1 MATPAAP
8 AKTTRGARRPAR
20 GGVARPQ
27 ATDPAAFPVV
37 GVGAS
42 AGGLEAFREL
52 LARVPA
58 DAGLAFVLVQHLGAA
73 RTSLLG
79 EALAKATAMPVT
91 QAEHGVRVEPNHV
104 YVIPPGVQLNI
115 SQGTLQLA
123 AMGPEERR
131 PHLPID
137 HFLGSLAAERGRQAI
152 GVILSGTGADGS
164 AGLGAIRASGGITF
178 AQDPATARC
187 AEMPRSAVEAGVVDF
202 CLPLAELGAELA
214 RLARH
219 PYLARSEPKPPTPAG
234 AASFAEVVSILR
246 SATGVDFGEYKPATL
261 ERRLARRMALR
272 KVQDLPTYL
281 GVLRR
286 DPVEV
291 RSLFEDLLIKVTSFF
306 RDPVSF
312 DDLKAVAF
320 PAILAGK
327 PAGAPLRA
335 WVIGCASGEEVYS
348 LAMAFSEHLGA
359 GRADH
364 PVTVFGSDL
373 SEQAIVQARAG
384 LYSEAAVEGL
394 GEERLKRFFVRTEK
408 GWRVSQA
415 LRELC
420 VFVRHDVARDPPFSR
435 MDLLSCRNVLI
446 YFGQALQRRVL
457 GAAHYSLNQSGY
469 LLLGRAESAAGVPR
483 WFTPVTEAG
492 RLFLR
497 RPGPSTFRF
506 APRTGPSPGPGPAAS
521 PEPAGADPQPRPR
534 TDGELAR
541 HVGELL
547 LARYAPAGV
556 IVNERME
563 VLHFRGRTGPYLEQ
577 PQGAPQNQLLKL
589 ARVGLV
595 SPLRLAFEEA
605 RRTAAPVRKKRIV
618 IERGEQSRT
627 CDLVVLP
634 LAPPAGEERAFA
646 VLFEERP
653 RTTPGRA
660 AGKQARLDPAGRLE
674 LEEELAATRD
684 QVAALLE
691 EHTRSHEVLAS
702 GNDDLV
708 SSNEELQ
715 GLNEELETA
724 KEEVQASN
732 EELATLNDE
741 LHERNRELK
750 AVGADVLGLLEA
762 VEIPILMLD
771 EEHRIRRFTV
781 RASEFLGITA
791 ADVGRQI
798 GEVILPVQAPD
809 LEPWIDRA
817 MAGGVLVEAEVQDRD
832 GRWHRLQVRPRR
844 GPGGQ
849 PEGAIL
855 SLVDIDRLRNELT
868 LAQWARDYARSIV
881 EAVQVPQIVLD
892 AHLKV
897 LSANAAYYR
906 QFHGEAAVTEGR
918 PFFELAESSWDTPEL
933 HRAVVA
939 CADGGERFQALE
951 VEREHAGGGRATLSV
966 SGCQVASPIGEAIL
980 LVAIEDVT
988 ERRAVERHR
997 AELLVVAERAL
1008 RVAELAERAKDQF
1021 LANLSHELRT
1031 PLTTMLI
1038 HAQALRREGL
1048 DGPAAAAAGA
1058 AIEAEARRQVRLVD
1072 DLLDLSAI
1080 VAGKLRLALVKLD
1093 WRGLVAGVVEAA
1105 RPEAEAKGLRLTAH
1119 LGEGS
1124 PELLGDP
1131 GRLQQV
1137 VSNLIANAVKF
1148 TPVGGQ
1154 VDVRVDAADGFAG
1167 VTVTDSGQGI
1177 ASPFLARVF
1186 DRFAQEGVQAGPNPG
1201 LGLGLAMVH
1210 DLVDLHGGSVEA
1222 ASPGRD
1228 RGATFTVRLPRR
1240 GAPAPAA

>member
-1 MATPAAP
+1 
-8 AKTTRGARRPAR
+8 
-20 GGVARPQ
+20 
-27 ATDPAAFPVV
+27 VV

-58 DAGLAFVLVQHLGAA
+58 DAGLAFVLVQHLGADRA
-73 RTSLLG
+73 SLLG
-79 EALAKATAMPVT
+79 EALAQATTLPVT

-104 YVIPPGVQLNI
+104 YVIPPGVQLTI
-115 SQGTLQLA
+115 SQGILQLA
-123 AMGPEERR
+123 QMAPEERR

-137 HFLGSLAAERGRQAI
+137 HFLRSLAAERGRQAI
-152 GVILSGTGADGS
+152 GVILSGTGADGA
-164 AGLGAIRASGGITF
+164 AGLGAIRADGGITF
-178 AQDPATARC
+178 AQDPATARF

-234 AASFAEVVSILR
+234 AGSFAEVVTTLR

-261 ERRLARRMALR
+261 QRRLARRMALR

-281 GVLRR
+281 GVLRQ

-291 RSLFEDLLIKVTSFF
+291 RTLFEDLLIKVTSFF
-306 RDPVSF
+306 RDPESF
-312 DDLKAVAF
+312 DDLKSIAF
-320 PAILAGK
+320 PAILANK
-327 PAGAPLRA
+327 PAGAPIRA

-348 LAMAFSEHLGA
+348 LAMALSEHLGA
-359 GRADH
+359 GRTDH
-364 PVTVFGSDL
+364 PVTIFGSDL
-373 SEQAIVQARAG
+373 SEQAIEQARAG
-384 LYSEAAVEGL
+384 HYTEAEVEGL

-420 VFVRHDVARDPPFSR
+420 VFVRHDVARDPPFSK

-457 GAAHYSLNQSGY
+457 GAAHYSLNQPGY

-483 WFTPVTEAG
+483 WFTPVSEAG
-492 RLFLR
+492 RIFIR

-506 APRTGPSPGPGPAAS
+506 APRTGSFPGLRPAAS
-521 PEPAGADPQPRPR
+521 PFAGLRLAASLEPTGVEMQPHPR
-534 TDGELAR
+534 SDGELAR

-595 SPLRLAFEEA
+595 SPLRLAFDEA
-605 RRTAAPVRKKRIV
+605 RRTSAPVRKERVV

-634 LAPPAGEERAFA
+634 ISPPAGEERAFA

-653 RTTPGRA
+653 RSTPGRA
-660 AGKQARLDPAGRLE
+660 AGKQARLDPAERLR
-674 LEEELAATRD
+674 LEEELTATRD

-741 LHERNRELK
+741 LLERNQELK
-750 AVGADVLGLLEA
+750 VVGADVLGLLEA

-771 EEHRIRRFTV
+771 QEHRIRRFTV

-791 ADVGRQI
+791 ADVGRPI

-809 LEPWIDRA
+809 LEPWINRA

-881 EAVQVPQIVLD
+881 EAVQVPQVVLD
-892 AHLKV
+892 AHLHV
-897 LSANAAYYR
+897 ISANAAYYR
-906 QFHGEAAVTEGR
+906 QFHGEATSTEGR
-918 PFFELAESSWDTPEL
+918 PFFEVAEGSWDTPEL

-939 CADGGERFQALE
+939 CGQGGERFQALE
-951 VEREHAGGGRATLSV
+951 VERELPGGGRGTFSA
-966 SGCQVASPIGEAIL
+966 SGCQVASPIGESML

-988 ERRAVERHR
+988 ERRAVERNR

-1008 RVAELAERAKDQF
+1008 RAAELAERAKDQF

-1031 PLTTMLI
+1031 PLTTILI
-1038 HAQALRREGL
+1038 HAQALRRDGL

-1058 AIEAEARRQVRLVD
+1058 AIEVEARRQVRLVE
-1072 DLLDLSAI
+1072 DLLDVSAI
-1080 VAGKLRLALVKLD
+1080 VSGKLTLALVEFD
-1093 WRGLVAGVVEAA
+1093 WRGLVQGVVEAA
-1105 RPEAEAKGLRLTAH
+1105 RPEAEAKGLRLTAE

-1124 PELLGDP
+1124 PDLLGDP
-1131 GRLQQV
+1131 GRLRQV

-1154 VDVRVDAADGFAG
+1154 VDVRVEAADGFAG
-1167 VTVTDSGQGI
+1167 LTVTDSGQGI

-1186 DRFAQEGVQAGPNPG
+1186 DRFAQEGVEDGPNPG
-1201 LGLGLAMVH
+1201 LGLGLAIVH

-1240 GAPAPAA
+1240 AGPASGA